1 MRPSTAIASRFGAL
15 TAVIATAA
23 FAGCGGGSDST
34 STGEIPG
41 GADPAE
47 VQVIDDWAST
57 LSEGDVAGAAA
68 YFAIPSVAENGPA
81 LIHVRDSGDARL
93 FNASLPC
100 GATLVEADPE
110 GEFIVA
116 TFRLTERPGPG
127 TCGAGTGDTAKT
139 AFVVEDGKIKEWRR
153 VFDGGSV
160 PPQGE
165 GTAPGRTV

>member
-1 MRPSTAIASRFGAL
+1 MRPSTAIASRFAAL

-41 GADPAE
+41 GADPAK

-81 LIHVRDSGDARL
+81 LIHVHDSSDARL

-110 GEFIVA
+110 SEFIVA

-127 TCGAGTGDTAKT
+127 T
-139 AFVVEDGKIKEWRR
+139 
-153 VFDGGSV
+153 
-160 PPQGE
+160 
-165 GTAPGRTV
+165 

>member
-1 MRPSTAIASRFGAL
+1 MRPSTAIASRFAAL

-41 GADPAE
+41 GADPAK

-153 VFDGGSV
+153 VLEGGSV

-165 GTAPGRTV
+165 GPAPGRTV

>member
-41 GADPAE
+41 GADPAK

-153 VFDGGSV
+153 VFDGGSA
-160 PPQGE
+160 PPQDE
-165 GTAPGRTV
+165 GPASGRTV